1 MRKAKTPRNQNI
13 APIHVMNSSL
23 VPWLATAVLGVSLI
37 STTGCKTCGCA
48 DMKSGASSHAA
59 VKPYPLTTCIV
70 SGEKLD
76 SMGEPVV
83 FTYQGQEIKL
93 CCKNCR
99 KDFDADPAKY
109 VSKLAA
115 AAPSADAK
123 ADHSSHH

>member
-1 MRKAKTPRNQNI
+1 
-13 APIHVMNSSL
+13 MNSSL

-48 DMKSGASSHAA
+48 DMKSGASSPAA

-123 ADHSSHH
+123 ADHSRHH